1 MARADSTPIARMLKT
16 WRKLESLP
24 AGKWIFS
31 RLLGRFAP
39 YSGSICANVVKLEPG
54 YALIA
59 LRDRRR
65 VRNHLRS
72 IHAIALANLG
82 ELTSGLAVMS
92 ALPNDIRGIITGLS
106 MEYLKK
112 ARGRLLAES
121 RCKPPE
127 IAGDSEDIT
136 YEVITEIRD
145 SQEDIVA
152 RAKVIWRL
160 GIDPG
165 TRQ

>member
-1 MARADSTPIARMLKT
+1 MARINSTPITRLMGT

-24 AGKWIFS
+24 GGKWLFS
-31 RLLGRFAP
+31 HMVGRFAP
-39 YSGSICANVVKLEPG
+39 YSGSIGATIEELNPG
-54 YALIA
+54 HAVLI
-59 LRDRRR
+59 LHDRRR

-72 IHAIALANLG
+72 VHAIALANLG

-92 ALPNDIRGIITGLS
+92 ALPSDVRGIITGLS

-121 RCKPPE
+121 HCKPPAIE
-127 IAGDSEDIT
+127 DSSEDIAF
-136 YEVITEIRD
+136 EVITEIRD
-145 SQEDIVA
+145 TNEDIVA
-152 RAKVIWRL
+152 RAKVTWRL